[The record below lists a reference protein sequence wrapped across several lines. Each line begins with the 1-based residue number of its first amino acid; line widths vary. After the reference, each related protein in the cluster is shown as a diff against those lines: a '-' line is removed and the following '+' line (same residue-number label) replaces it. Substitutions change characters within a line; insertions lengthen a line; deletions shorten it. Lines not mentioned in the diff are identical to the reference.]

1 MLNPEAPKPAS
12 PLSIP
17 IFRMV
22 WIASLAS
29 NFGGLI
35 QSVGASWM
43 MTSLTRDPTLV
54 ALVQASTTLPIML
67 LSLLAGAIA
76 DNLEQRSVMLWAQ
89 WFMLLVSAALSVFAW
104 QGWLTPWLL
113 LGFTFLIGVGTALNN
128 PAWQASVGEMV
139 PRPSL
144 PAAVALN
151 SMGFNL
157 ARSAGPALGGMI
169 VATAGAAAAFL
180 ANAISYLGL
189 IAVLMRWKPVEPE
202 RQLPRERIGVAME
215 AGLRYASMSPHLRIV
230 IVRSAI
236 FGLSAVGI
244 QALLPLIA
252 RDHVSGGAFTYGVL
266 LGAFGLGAVG
276 GGLGSG
282 RLRQRLSN
290 EQVAT
295 TGALAVA
302 IGTLLTGWSHFL
314 PLTIIALMV
323 SGAGWLLVL
332 STFNVTVQMSSPRW
346 VVGRAL
352 SLYQMAVFGGASL
365 GSWLSGELADRYG
378 VGAALEIASL
388 LQLVVA
394 LIAIRLPLPQVEA
407 LNLDPLSRWTEP
419 DIAVPIQPRSGPI
432 VITIEYRIDASDI
445 PAFLTEMAE
454 RRRIRIRDGARH
466 WSLLRDLGDAELW
479 VERYH
484 VATWVDYVRHN
495 QRRTHA
501 DAENLERIAELH
513 KGPRPLNVHR
523 MIERQTGA
531 LGTPI
536 LGQVGDPLTDPTRSS

>member
-1 MLNPEAPKPAS
+1 MNIPEPQRPVS
-12 PLSIP
+12 PLHIP
-17 IFRMV
+17 IFRAV
-22 WIASLAS
+22 WVASLAS

-43 MTSLTRDPTLV
+43 MTSLTQDSALV

-76 DNLEQRSVMLWAQ
+76 DNMEQRSVMLWAQ
-89 WFMLLVSAALSVFAW
+89 SFMLAVSATLSVFAW

-151 SMGFNL
+151 SMGFNI
-157 ARSAGPALGGMI
+157 ARSLGPALGGMV
-169 VATAGAAAAFL
+169 VAAAGAAAAFL
-180 ANAISYLGL
+180 ANAVSYLGL
-189 IAVLMRWKPVEPE
+189 IAVLLRWKPASRE
-202 RQLPRERIGVAME
+202 RQLPRERIAVAME
-215 AGLRYASMSPHLRIV
+215 AGLRYASMSPHLRVV
-230 IVRSAI
+230 IVRSAM
-236 FGLSAVGI
+236 FGLGAVAI
-244 QALLPLIA
+244 QALLPIVA
-252 RDHVSGGAFTYGVL
+252 RDHVSGGALTYGAL

-276 GGLGSG
+276 GGLASS
-282 RLRQRLSN
+282 RLKRQLSN

-295 TGALAVA
+295 AGALAMA
-302 IGTLLTGWSHFL
+302 AGTLVTGWSHFL
-314 PLTIIALMV
+314 PLTFIALMLC
-323 SGAGWLLVL
+323 GAGWLLAL
-332 STFNVTVQMSSPRW
+332 STFNVTVQMASPRW

-352 SLYQMAVFGGASL
+352 SLYQMAAFGGMAL
-365 GSWLSGELADRYG
+365 GSWLSGELAERHG
-378 VGAALEIASL
+378 VGTALEIASL
-388 LQLVVA
+388 FQLIVA
-394 LIAIRLPLPQVEA
+394 LLAIRLPLPQVEA

-432 VITIEYRIDASDI
+432 VVTIEYRIDPSDI
-445 PAFLTEMAE
+445 AKFLTEMAE
-454 RRRIRIRDGARH
+454 RRRVRIRDGARN
-466 WSLLRDLGDAELW
+466 WTLLRDLGDAELW
-479 VERYH
+479 IERYH

-501 DAENLERIAELH
+501 DAASFERIQALH
-513 KGPRPLNVHR
+513 KGAEAPKVHR

-536 LGQVGDPLTDPTRSS
+536 AGEIGDPMTDPTRSS